1 MMVKNSK
8 KMNVRYSGLAAHTT
22 LAAQTRHIIGKMKR
36 AKNMNISRVH
46 NAKSNFLFCVTN
58 ID

>member
-1 MMVKNSK
+1 
-8 KMNVRYSGLAAHTT
+8 MNVRYSGLAAHTT